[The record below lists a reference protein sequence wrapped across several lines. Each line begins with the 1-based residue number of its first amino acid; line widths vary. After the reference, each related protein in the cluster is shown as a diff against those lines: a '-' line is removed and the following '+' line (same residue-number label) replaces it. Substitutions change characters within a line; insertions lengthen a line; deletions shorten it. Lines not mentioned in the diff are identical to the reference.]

1 MDINCDSGH
10 TEQTQTG
17 SVVQCLKKGGM
28 VVCRKP
34 LLNEITL
41 QLPFEPLELLL
52 HPSFLAARVCL
63 YR

>member
-41 QLPFEPLELLL
+41 ELPIQTLQLLL
-52 HPSFLAARVCL
+52 HPPFLNAGGCP
-63 YR
+63 